1 MANCMNCGAPIEEGA
16 VFCRNCGAKLDAAAP
31 AAPAM
36 EAPVE
41 AAPAAPAME
50 TPAQE
55 PVMAPMDASLG
66 AATFASGA
74 MQPDMAGAPVQG
86 APMAGMPEEPKTKKK
101 FPVAL
106 VSIIAAVLIIAIV
119 VIVLLVTRKETVSVN
134 QFISLEYSGYDTLGT
149 AEIVFDSDAF
159 EEKYGD
165 KIKYKSGKEDEYLD
179 AIDFLEDVLEDSAY
193 LENDSDLSNG
203 DVVNF
208 TWDIDKKY
216 VEETLKI
223 ELDYSNMEF
232 TVEGLTEL
240 MVVDPFDSIE
250 VKFEG
255 FDTNGN
261 AAINVL
267 YGDDNFYM
275 SHLWC
280 ECDKT
285 YDLSNGD
292 TITITLNLNSWTYD
306 SVEELCYENG
316 YKPFELTKTYT
327 VEGLTEL
334 QEIDIFDYVTV
345 TFSGIDGDGY
355 ADASLDYD
363 NAPDCFADMDLSID
377 YDYRLTNGDTIVVT
391 PYVWWNDVDDYLVD
405 YGYIPKTMEKSYTV
419 SGLGSYVVSVD
430 QLPDDFFATVDAA
443 GRALFAE
450 QEVQYWSEKMT
461 MKSMELQNAYL
472 LTYMYDDY
480 WYNVGPNG
488 IALIYKNILEVTEDD
503 EVYPV
508 EFYSTVWFETAI
520 LAEDGTVTVGNSN
533 AYVDYGYYSFDAGYN
548 WYSVTGFATY
558 EEAYDDFVGYY
569 ADSYNVTEWVVD
581 SEEVVEPEYVDE
593 DGDGI
598 DDVTGETIPTEEVV
612 EPEQVPADITEDL
625 TGDTVQVGDGELVL
639 TFELPKGFVEESAGM
654 YKHESGDYLSNIN
667 IMTVGNDGSFY
678 TFTEEAIYAEV
689 ETALKEQMGEDVEIE
704 LVEFEELLIGEND
717 AVGYV
722 IAYEYLGY
730 AITQAQVVVDDPDE
744 FIYITYTMFDEEG
757 YYDAFEES
765 VGSIRYEAK

>member
-16 VFCRNCGAKLDAAAP
+16 VFCRNCGAKLDAAP
-31 AAPAM
+31 VAPAM
-36 EAPVE
+36 EAPVVAAPVAPVE
-41 AAPAAPAME
+41 AAPVAPAME

-74 MQPDMAGAPVQG
+74 MQPDMTGAPMQG
-86 APMAGMPEEPKTKKK
+86 APMAGMPEEPKKKKK
-101 FPVAL
+101 FPVVL
-106 VSIIAAVLIIAIV
+106 VSIIAAVLVIAIV
-119 VIVLLVTRKETVSVN
+119 VIVLLVTRRETVSVN

-179 AIDFLEDVLEDSAY
+179 AIDFLEDILEDSAY

-203 DVVNF
+203 DIVNF

-232 TVEGLTEL
+232 VVEGLTEL

-255 FDTNGN
+255 FDSNGN

-267 YGDDNFYM
+267 YSDDNFYM

-292 TITITLNLNSWTYD
+292 TITVTLNLNSWNYD
-306 SVEELCYENG
+306 SIEELCYENG

-345 TFSGIDGDGY
+345 TFSGVDGY
-355 ADASLDYD
+355 GYAQASMDYD
-363 NAPDCFADMDLSID
+363 NAPDCFADMDVAVD
-377 YDYRLTNGDTIVVT
+377 YDYSLSNGDTIVVT
-391 PYVWWNDVDDYLVD
+391 PYVWWNDIDEYLLD

-419 SGLGSYVVSVD
+419 SGLGSYVVSVNE
-430 QLPDDFFATVDAA
+430 LPDDFFATVDAA

-450 QEVQYWSEKMT
+450 QEVQYWSENVT

-480 WYNVGPNG
+480 WYSVGQNG
-488 IALIYKNILEVTEDD
+488 IALIYKNTLEVTEDD
-503 EVYPV
+503 EVYPI
-508 EFYSTVWFETAI
+508 EFYSTVWLETAI
-520 LAEDGTVTVGNSN
+520 VAEDGTVTVGTSN
-533 AYVDYGYYSFDAGYN
+533 AYVDYGYYLFEAGYN

-581 SEEVVEPEYVDE
+581 SEEVV
-593 DGDGI
+593 
-598 DDVTGETIPTEEVV
+598 V
-612 EPEQVPADITEDL
+612 EPEPIPEDITEDL
-625 TGDTVQVGDGELVL
+625 IGETVQVGDGELVL

-654 YKHESGDYLSNIN
+654 YTHESDDSFSNIN
-667 IMTVGNDGSFY
+667 IMTVENDGSFY

-730 AITQAQVVVDDPDE
+730 AITQIQVVVDDPDE
-744 FIYITYTMFDEEG
+744 FIYITYTLFDEEG
-757 YYDAFEES
+757 YNDAFEES
-765 VGSIRYEAK
+765 VASIRYEAK